1 MKKKTILIIL
11 LSVIIIIGIGFV
23 IWLLPLFN
31 IKYIYNVEN
40 AFPDLS
46 FTDPIGIY
54 DANDG
59 TNRLFVL
66 EQGGVIWTFNNNRNA
81 NTKYKF
87 LDITDLIV
95 SGGERGLLGLAFHP
109 NYEINGFLY
118 VYYTKIGTGQSII
131 SRFTVNASDPNM
143 ANKSSEFEIMPPI
156 NQPYIN
162 HNGGQI
168 SFGPDGHLYIALGDG
183 GGSGDLDGNGQDRTT
198 LLGSILRIDVD
209 SGSPYTIPVDNPY
222 YNNMDGYAEEIYAFG
237 FRNPWRFSFDT
248 DRGNLWAADVGESSW
263 EEINIVESGKNY
275 GWNAKE
281 GFEDL
286 NPGVNVSSIEPPV
299 FVYANAGE
307 DIAITGGFVYRG
319 FRLTGLIGKYIYADY
334 GSGKIW
340 ALTHSFEKVTGND
353 LLIDTTFNIPS
364 FGTDNNNR
372 LYICSLDGNIYI
384 LNEIPI

>member
-1 MKKKTILIIL
+1 MKKITILIIL
-11 LSVIIIIGIGFV
+11 ISVIIIIGIGFL
-23 IWLLPLFN
+23 IWLLPLFKMN
-31 IKYIYNVEN
+31 YNYHVEN
-40 AFPDLS
+40 AFPNLS
-46 FTDPIGIY
+46 FTDPIGVY

-66 EQGGVIWTFNNNRNA
+66 EQGGLIWTFNNNRNA
-81 NTKYKF
+81 NTKQKF
-87 LDITDLIV
+87 LDIADLIV

-109 NYEINGFLY
+109 NYEINGYLY

-168 SFGPDGHLYIALGDG
+168 SFGPDGYLYIALGDG
-183 GGSGDLDGNGQDRTT
+183 GSSEDPDGNGQDRTT
-198 LLGSILRIDVD
+198 LLGSILRIDVN
-209 SGSPYTIPVDNPY
+209 SVLSYTIPIDNPY
-222 YNNMDGYAEEIYAFG
+222 YNNMNGYAEEIYAFG

-248 DRGNLWAADVGESSW
+248 VTGNLWATDVGESSW
-263 EEINIVESGKNY
+263 EEIDIVKNGKNY

-286 NPGVNVSSIEPPV
+286 NPGVNDTDIEPPV

-319 FRLTGLIGKYIYADY
+319 SRLTGLIGKYIYADY

-340 ALTHSFEKVTGND
+340 ALTYASEKVTANE
-353 LLIDTTFNIPS
+353 LLVDTTLNIPS
-364 FGTDNNNR
+364 FGTDNDNR
-372 LYICSLDGNIYI
+372 LYICSLNGNIYI
-384 LNEIPI
+384 LNQIPT